1 MDSEYIKMVLALP
14 DEFFE
19 GWEWRHCDYAINLD
33 NIEKGRATPLEEQF
47 HTEFKI
53 LYVDSCFKDTEWVFK
68 DRVRPIPSQEQLQKM
83 VGLSPNEFIEDLSD
97 YTCEPVKEAEDLSI
111 FHDMNC
117 FTLAY
122 VMDRKYGKYWN
133 GDAWI

>member
-1 MDSEYIKMVLALP
+1 MILALP

-19 GWEWRHCDYAINLD
+19 GWEWKAGDRVLHKLEYSDEWKTEFILD
-33 NIEKGRATPLEEQF
+33 NGIAYIISLNKGNVWGKYIPL
-47 HTEFKI
+47 
-53 LYVDSCFKDTEWVFK
+53 
-68 DRVRPIPSQEQLQKM
+68 PSQEQLQKM

-97 YTCEPVKEAEDLSI
+97 YTCEPVKEDEDLSI
-111 FHDMNC
+111 FHIDMNC

-133 GDAWI
+133 GVAWV